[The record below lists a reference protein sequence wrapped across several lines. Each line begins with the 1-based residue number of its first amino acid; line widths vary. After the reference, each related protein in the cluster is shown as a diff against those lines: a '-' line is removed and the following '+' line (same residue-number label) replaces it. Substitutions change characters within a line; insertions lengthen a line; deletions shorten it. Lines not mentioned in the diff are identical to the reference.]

1 MNKTTSIKLLALA
14 STALLVSACGNNGDQ
29 ENADATVGNQLN
41 YTITGIEPGAG
52 ITETTEQAFN
62 AYSNLEDWEFETSST
77 AGMMG
82 ELSSAITN
90 EEPIVVTGWTP
101 HYKFEM
107 YDLKFLDDPE
117 GVYGETEYV
126 HTMSRIGFEEDMPEA
141 YAILSNFSWEV
152 EDMQEIMLEAQDIE
166 FDEAAS
172 NWIEEN
178 RTTVDSW
185 TEGVDEVDGDP
196 IELGSFP
203 WDSERASSAV
213 IVQVLEEHGFD
224 VTISNVDP
232 SILFQALAQGEVDAT
247 VAPWLPTTQGAYL
260 EQYGD
265 DIVDMGPNMEGTVIG
280 LVVPEYMDIDSIED
294 LNALD
299 EE

>member
-1 MNKTTSIKLLALA
+1 MKKVIPIKLLSLATVALV
-14 STALLVSACGNNGDQ
+14 VSACGDDDAQNG
-29 ENADATVGNQLN
+29 EDANLGEQLD

-52 ITETTEQAFN
+52 ITETTERALEE
-62 AYSNLEDWEFETSST
+62 YDNLQDWELETSST

-82 ELSSAITN
+82 QIESAINN

-117 GVYGETEYV
+117 GVYGDSEFV

-141 YAILSNFSWEV
+141 FAILENFSWEV
-152 EDMQEIMLEAQDIE
+152 EDMQEIMLAAQDIE
-166 FDEAAS
+166 FEEAAS
-172 NWIEEN
+172 DWIDEN
-178 RTTVDSW
+178 RDTVDSW
-185 TEGVDEVDGDP
+185 TEGVDEVEGES

-203 WDSERASSAV
+203 WDSERASSQV
-213 IVQVLEEHGFD
+213 ISQVLEEHGFD
-224 VTISNVDP
+224 VTLSNVDP

-265 DIVDMGPNMEGTVIG
+265 DIVDMGVNMEGTIIG
-280 LVVPEYMDIDSIED
+280 IVVPEYMDIDSIED
-294 LNALD
+294 LNAQD
-299 EE
+299 

>member
-1 MNKTTSIKLLALA
+1 MVKSTPLKLVSLASAGLLLA
-14 STALLVSACGNNGDQ
+14 ACGDDAAQNGEDASIGDQ
-29 ENADATVGNQLN
+29 LD

-52 ITETTEQAFN
+52 ITETTEQALN
-62 AYSNLEDWEFETSST
+62 AYDNLGDWELETSST

-82 ELSSAITN
+82 QIDSAIAN
-90 EEPIVVTGWTP
+90 EEPLVVTGWTP

-107 YDLKFLDDPE
+107 YDLKFLEDPE
-117 GVYGETEYV
+117 GIYGDSEFV

-141 YAILSNFSWEV
+141 YAILENFSWEV
-152 EDMQEIMLEAQDIE
+152 DDMQQIMLDAQDME

-172 NWIEEN
+172 DWIEEN
-178 RTTVDSW
+178 RDLTDSW
-185 TEGVDEVDGDP
+185 VEGIDEVDGQS

-203 WDSERASSAV
+203 WDSERASSQV
-213 IVQVLEEHGFD
+213 ISQILEEHGFD
-224 VTISNVDP
+224 VTVSNVDP

-265 DIVDMGPNMEGTVIG
+265 DIVDMGVNMEGTVIG

-294 LNALD
+294 LTGD
-299 EE
+299 TE

>member
-1 MNKTTSIKLLALA
+1 MKFTTPLKLASLASATLLLA
-14 STALLVSACGNNGDQ
+14 ACGGDDSADNGDANIG
-29 ENADATVGNQLN
+29 EQLE

-52 ITETTEQAFN
+52 ITATTERALEE
-62 AYSNLEDWEFETSST
+62 YDNLDGWELETSST

-82 ELSSAITN
+82 QIESAYSN

-101 HYKFEM
+101 HYKFEQ
-107 YDLKFLDDPE
+107 YDLKFLEDPE
-117 GVYGETEYV
+117 GVFGEPEFV
-126 HTMSRIGFEEDMPEA
+126 HTMARMGFEEDMPQA
-141 YAILSNFSWEV
+141 YEILSNFSWEV
-152 EDMQEIMLEAQDIE
+152 DDMQSIMLAAQDME
-166 FDEAAS
+166 FEEAAA

-178 RTTVDSW
+178 QDTVDSW
-185 TEGVDEVDGDP
+185 TEGVDEADGQE

-203 WDSERASSAV
+203 WDSERASAAV
-213 IVQVLEEHGFD
+213 ITQVLEEHGFD

-260 EQYGD
+260 EEYGD
-265 DIVDMGPNMEGTVIG
+265 EIVDMGPNMEGTVIG

-294 LNALD
+294 LNAP
-299 EE
+299 E

>member
-1 MNKTTSIKLLALA
+1 MIKSTPLKLVSLASAGLLLA
-14 STALLVSACGNNGDQ
+14 ACGDDAAQNGEDASIGDQ
-29 ENADATVGNQLN
+29 LD

-52 ITETTEQAFN
+52 ITETTEQALN
-62 AYSNLEDWEFETSST
+62 AYDNLGDWELETSST

-82 ELSSAITN
+82 QIDSAIAN
-90 EEPIVVTGWTP
+90 EEPLVVTGWTP

-107 YDLKFLDDPE
+107 YDLKFLEDPE
-117 GVYGETEYV
+117 GIYGDSEFV
-126 HTMSRIGFEEDMPEA
+126 HTMSRIGFEEEMPEA
-141 YAILSNFSWEV
+141 YAILENFSWEV
-152 EDMQEIMLEAQDIE
+152 DDMQQIMLDAQDME

-172 NWIEEN
+172 DWIEEN
-178 RTTVDSW
+178 RDLTDSW
-185 TEGVDEVDGDP
+185 VEGIDEVDGQS

-203 WDSERASSAV
+203 WDSERASSQV
-213 IVQVLEEHGFD
+213 ISQILEEHGFD
-224 VTISNVDP
+224 VTVSNVDP

-265 DIVDMGPNMEGTVIG
+265 DIVDMGVNMEGTVIG

-294 LNALD
+294 LTG
-299 EE
+299 ETE

>member
-1 MNKTTSIKLLALA
+1 MMIATPLKLVSLASAGLLLA
-14 STALLVSACGNNGDQ
+14 ACGDDAAQNG
-29 ENADATVGNQLN
+29 EDASIGEQLD

-52 ITETTEQAFN
+52 ITETTEQALN
-62 AYSNLEDWEFETSST
+62 AYDNLSDWELETSST

-82 ELSSAITN
+82 QIDSAIAN
-90 EEPIVVTGWTP
+90 EEPLVVTGWTP

-107 YDLKFLDDPE
+107 YDLKFLEDPE
-117 GVYGETEYV
+117 GVYGDSEFV

-141 YAILSNFSWEV
+141 YAILENFSWEV
-152 EDMQEIMLEAQDIE
+152 DDMQQIMLDAQDME

-172 NWIEEN
+172 DWIEEN
-178 RTTVDSW
+178 RDLTDSW
-185 TEGVDEVDGDP
+185 VEGIDEVDGQS

-203 WDSERASSAV
+203 WDSERASSQV
-213 IVQVLEEHGFD
+213 ISQILEEHGFD
-224 VTISNVDP
+224 VTVSNVDP

-265 DIVDMGPNMEGTVIG
+265 DIVDMGVNMEGTVIG
-280 LVVPEYMDIDSIED
+280 LVVPAYMDIDSIED
-294 LNALD
+294 LTGD
-299 EE
+299 TD

>member
-1 MNKTTSIKLLALA
+1 MNKSLPIKLISLASASLLLAACNGEETTEDSGETSI
-14 STALLVSACGNNGDQ
+14 GEQMD
-29 ENADATVGNQLN
+29 

-52 ITETTEQAFN
+52 ITETTERALEE
-62 AYSNLEDWEFETSST
+62 YDNLQDWELETSST

-82 ELSSAITN
+82 QLDSAITN

-107 YDLKFLDDPE
+107 YDLKFLEDPE
-117 GVYGETEYV
+117 GVYGDTEFV

-141 YAILSNFSWEV
+141 YAILENFSWEV
-152 EDMQEIMLEAQDIE
+152 DDMQEIMLAAQDIE
-166 FDEAAS
+166 FEEAAS

-178 RTTVDSW
+178 RDTVDSW
-185 TEGVDEVDGDP
+185 TDGVDEVDDQS

-203 WDSERASSAV
+203 WDSERASSQV
-213 IVQVLEEHGFD
+213 ITQVLEEHGFD
-224 VTISNVDP
+224 VTLSNVDP
-232 SILFQALAQGEVDAT
+232 SILFQALAQGDVDAT

-260 EQYGD
+260 EEYGD

-280 LVVPEYMDIDSIED
+280 LVVPEYMDIESIED
-294 LNALD
+294 LNAQD
-299 EE
+299 

>member
-1 MNKTTSIKLLALA
+1 MNKSLPIKLISLASASLLLAACNEEETTEDSGETSI
-14 STALLVSACGNNGDQ
+14 GEQMD
-29 ENADATVGNQLN
+29 

-52 ITETTEQAFN
+52 ITETTERALEE
-62 AYSNLEDWEFETSST
+62 YDNLQDWELETSST

-82 ELSSAITN
+82 QLDSAITN

-107 YDLKFLDDPE
+107 YDLKFLEDPE
-117 GVYGETEYV
+117 GVYGDTEFV

-141 YAILSNFSWEV
+141 YAILENFSWEV
-152 EDMQEIMLEAQDIE
+152 DDMQEIMLAAQDIE
-166 FDEAAS
+166 FEEAAS

-178 RTTVDSW
+178 RDTVDSW
-185 TEGVDEVDGDP
+185 TDGVDEVDDQS

-203 WDSERASSAV
+203 WDSERASSQV
-213 IVQVLEEHGFD
+213 VTQVLEEHGFD
-224 VTISNVDP
+224 VTLSNVDP
-232 SILFQALAQGEVDAT
+232 SILFQALAQGDVDAT

-260 EQYGD
+260 EEYGD

-280 LVVPEYMDIDSIED
+280 LVVPEYMDIESIED
-294 LNALD
+294 LNAQD
-299 EE
+299 

>member
-1 MNKTTSIKLLALA
+1 MKKSTTIKLISLTSASLLLAACNGEDTLEDNGDTSIA
-14 STALLVSACGNNGDQ
+14 
-29 ENADATVGNQLN
+29 EQLD

-52 ITETTEQAFN
+52 ITETTERALEE
-62 AYSNLEDWEFETSST
+62 YDNLQDWELETSST

-82 ELSSAITN
+82 QLDSAITN

-107 YDLKFLDDPE
+107 YDLKFLEDPE
-117 GVYGETEYV
+117 GVYGESEFV

-141 YAILSNFSWEV
+141 YAILDNFSWEV
-152 EDMQEIMLEAQDIE
+152 EDMQEIMLAAQNVE

-172 NWIEEN
+172 DWIEAN
-178 RTTVDSW
+178 RDTVNSW
-185 TEGVDEVDGDP
+185 TEGIDEVDGQS

-203 WDSERASSAV
+203 WDSERASSQV
-213 IVQVLEEHGFD
+213 ISQVLEEHGFD
-224 VTISNVDP
+224 VTLSNVDP

-265 DIVDMGPNMEGTVIG
+265 DIVDMGVNMEGTIIG
-280 LVVPEYMDIDSIED
+280 LVVPEYMDIDSIEELTTQD
-294 LNALD
+294 
-299 EE
+299 